1 MTDDRITAEE
11 FGRHDGVDGW
21 TVADGAAQAVF
32 DTGSFAAGVQL
43 VDAIGELADAADHH
57 PDVDLRYPGVTV
69 RLVTHEVDGL
79 SERDVALAREIS
91 AAARALGVEADPS
104 KATWQGRD

>member
-1 MTDDRITAEE
+1 MPERITPQQFHDAE
-11 FGRHDGVDGW
+11 GVGDW
-21 TVADGAAQAVF
+21 REAGAGVCAHFA
-32 DTGSFAAGVQL
+32 TGSFATGVAL
-43 VDAIGELADAADHH
+43 VDEIGRLADAADHH

-79 SERDVALAREIS
+79 GERDVALAREIS